1 MVRSWCMRYESKHTY
16 FKQVAI
22 ALGNFI
28 NVPFTVA
35 ERHQKLQSY
44 HHFNEMDK
52 QSSIIAKPL
61 ECGPGTQCIA
71 SMEPI
76 KEKLQQIDVNL
87 DDDQPIYKPNWVNI
101 MGTKYK
107 IGSVIHATFDDL
119 LPVFGVVKA
128 IYVLS
133 SSVKQV
139 YFNTEILHTEEFCED
154 YRTYIVRKMVHP
166 ELRLIP
172 QRSLKYFLPLHFLKP
187 YGTNEQLHVLP
198 KHDIYNPN

>member
-1 MVRSWCMRYESKHTY
+1 
-16 FKQVAI
+16 
-22 ALGNFI
+22 
-28 NVPFTVA
+28 
-35 ERHQKLQSY
+35 
-44 HHFNEMDK
+44 
-52 QSSIIAKPL
+52 
-61 ECGPGTQCIA
+61 
-71 SMEPI
+71 
-76 KEKLQQIDVNL
+76 
-87 DDDQPIYKPNWVNI
+87 

-107 IGSVIHATFDDL
+107 IGSVIHAAFDDL

-133 SSVKQV
+133 PSIKQV

-154 YRTYIVRKMVHP
+154 YRTYIVRKMVNP

-187 YGTNEQLHVLP
+187 YGTSEQLHVLP